1 MKTMHKHRLV
11 ADNEIHKIKLSP
23 EGIVREVEY
32 IQQER
37 AIYMW
42 VEVPAGSVIE
52 SNLVERS
59 FRVFLTGDGIPDHA
73 TYLGTALDV
82 LAPEA
87 YHVYELTE

>member
-1 MKTMHKHRLV
+1 MKTIHKHRLTV
-11 ADNEIHKIKLSP
+11 ESEVQKLKFSP

-37 AIYMW
+37 KIHVW
-42 VEVPAGSVIE
+42 VEVPADSVIE
-52 SNLVERS
+52 SNVVERN
-59 FRVFLTGDGIPDHA
+59 FRVFRTGDGVPDHA
-73 TYLGTALDV
+73 AYMGTALDV

>member
-1 MKTMHKHRLV
+1 MKTIHKHRLA
-11 ADNEIHKIKLSP
+11 ADNEVQLIKLSP
-23 EGIVREVEY
+23 EGIVREVEFV
-32 IQQER
+32 QQER

-59 FRVFLTGDGIPDHA
+59 FRVFRTGDGIPDHA
-73 TYLGTALDV
+73 EYVGTTLDV
-82 LAPEA
+82 FTPEA